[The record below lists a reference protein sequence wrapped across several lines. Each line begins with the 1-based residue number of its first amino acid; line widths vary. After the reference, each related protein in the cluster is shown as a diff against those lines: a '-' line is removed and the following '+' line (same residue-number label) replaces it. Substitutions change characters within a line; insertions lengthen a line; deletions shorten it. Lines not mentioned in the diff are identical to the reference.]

1 MSTRP
6 AGRYRLF
13 KLLIVGGVVAG
24 GAAAVPVAYA
34 ATAPTPTGFVKICKA
49 GATTAVTGSFQFTV
63 SGVTGTVT
71 VPVGTCS
78 KSIEVAHGEAT
89 VTEVARAGFVLGAV
103 AAKPDGR
110 LVSSNLTTGKATVKV
125 PAGNTTSQTTV
136 TFTNKVAP
144 PPTGTLKVC
153 KVAGP
158 GVALGKEFAFTVG
171 AAKTTAKAGA
181 CSAPLTLPLGDV
193 TVTELPAT
201 GFTLT
206 AIAVTGVGTLVSSD
220 LAKGTAVVKIAVG
233 ATSVSFTNKVPGVT
247 GCVRSQGYYKNHE
260 DAVKKLLAANG
271 GTLLIGGVALTAA
284 QLDELPQPGQRAAH
298 HRAAQPAL
306 RRVDPGR
313 GADRDRRRAGPGEGG
328 RRPADRQGDPCHHH
342 RAEQV
347 TLLAHPLG
355 VARLGQRERPRDRYP
370 YRTARHQGEHLR
382 EVLRHRHR
390 PVTAAGEAH
399 PVLRGARVGDGHHV
413 LRTAGQL
420 DGQGQHAPA
429 GGVQDRVDAV
439 GGRGPDPFRLTLAV
453 LHRPHA
459 QLAQEGVV
467 ARAGGTDD
475 GGAPGAGELRGD
487 QPHPAGHRVDQ
498 QGLARLEVEQAQDA
512 RGGLDPHRQRGRL
525 FERQAVGLGHQ
536 IGGGGED
543 VGRRGPG
550 RYPAQ
555 HRLPDPPPLDARPER
570 VDRAGELQAGA
581 GRRGQRPA
589 LREQALAHLPVE
601 GVHTHRAH
609 RDPHLAGAGLRGG
622 DLLEAEHVGVAVAGV
637 ADGLGHGSSS
647 WSVTPVP
654 ILPRPSTRAAA
665 RAARPPYSGGEAP
678 VEARCHERQR
688 RRGVV

>member
-78 KSIEVAHGEAT
+78 KSIEVAHGEVT

-284 QLDELPQPGQRAAH
+284 QLDAIYDRSSTNFLNQVSAQLITARLNQLSGASTPAAVQTAID
-298 HRAAQPAL
+298 AAQAL
-306 RRVDPGR
+306 
-313 GADRDRRRAGPGEGG
+313 EK
-328 RRPADRQGDPCHHH
+328 
-342 RAEQV
+342 
-347 TLLAHPLG
+347 
-355 VARLGQRERPRDRYP
+355 
-370 YRTARHQGEHLR
+370 
-382 EVLRHRHR
+382 
-390 PVTAAGEAH
+390 AAGGPLTGKAT
-399 PVLRGARVGDGHHV
+399 PATTIVLNGVTY
-413 LRTAGQL
+413 TA
-420 DGQGQHAPA
+420 
-429 GGVQDRVDAV
+429 
-439 GGRGPDPFRLTLAV
+439 
-453 LHRPHA
+453 A
-459 QLAQEGVV
+459 QLAGTLGSYNSGT
-467 ARAGGTDD
+467 ATGG
-475 GGAPGAGELRGD
+475 P
-487 QPHPAGHRVDQ
+487 
-498 QGLARLEVEQAQDA
+498 
-512 RGGLDPHRQRGRL
+512 
-525 FERQAVGLGHQ
+525 
-536 IGGGGED
+536 
-543 VGRRGPG
+543 
-550 RYPAQ
+550 
-555 HRLPDPPPLDARPER
+555 
-570 VDRAGELQAGA
+570 
-581 GRRGQRPA
+581 
-589 LREQALAHLPVE
+589 
-601 GVHTHRAH
+601 
-609 RDPHLAGAGLRGG
+609 
-622 DLLEAEHVGVAVAGV
+622 
-637 ADGLGHGSSS
+637 
-647 WSVTPVP
+647 TPCV
-654 ILPRPSTRAAA
+654 
-665 RAARPPYSGGEAP
+665 
-678 VEARCHERQR
+678 
-688 RRGVV
+688 